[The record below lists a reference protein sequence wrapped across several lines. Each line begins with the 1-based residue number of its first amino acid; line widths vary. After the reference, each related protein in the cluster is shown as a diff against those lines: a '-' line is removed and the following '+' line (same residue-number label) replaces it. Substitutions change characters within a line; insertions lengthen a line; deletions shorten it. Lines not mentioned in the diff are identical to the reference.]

1 MWVIWHVEHCI
12 TISCAQFHVLGLWG
26 GAGYSGIVMC
36 HGWSFYQVT
45 MEEAY
50 VWIAFSSNYVLR
62 GKLQETTFGTLAKTH
77 LIFSFR
83 LSGLYLSASPL
94 LVTIHMA
101 LYMVRFNGPLNELCL
116 LVHYPMVMYPWCLW
130 LGGTHGQ
137 AQPCIVTNFLY
148 SKQNNHLNTLSWR
161 LLFIM

>member
-12 TISCAQFHVLGLWG
+12 TISFAQFHVLVLWG

-50 VWIAFSSNYVLR
+50 VWIAFSSTYVLR
-62 GKLQETTFGTLAKTH
+62 GQLQETTFGTLTKTY

-83 LSGLYLSASPL
+83 LSGLYLSAPPL

-101 LYMVRFNGPLNELCL
+101 LYMVRFNGPLNELVPL
-116 LVHYPMVMYPWCLW
+116 MSSSALSHGDVPLTLVVRWD
-130 LGGTHGQ
+130 
-137 AQPCIVTNFLY
+137 
-148 SKQNNHLNTLSWR
+148 SWSGSTMSSDQ
-161 LLFIM
+161 LPLFQTK